1 MSLPAPAA
9 DDDRES
15 DERAPV
21 TACETR
27 PGRVVF
33 TVADNPDAWIASD
46 LVTTPE
52 R

>member
-1 MSLPAPAA
+1 MSVNFPTA
-9 DDDRES
+9 DDDGRSE
-15 DERAPV
+15 ELAPV

-33 TVADNPDAWIASD
+33 TVPDNADAWIASD
-46 LVTTPE
+46 LAMTPE

>member
-1 MSLPAPAA
+1 MPVNPPTA
-9 DDDRES
+9 DDDGTSE
-15 DERAPV
+15 ELVPV

-46 LVTTPE
+46 LAMTPE